1 MDVYSGKKCR
11 LYHNIAQNA
20 WLDCLKI
27 LIYQTGTDFPD
38 EWRFLGDMKKLGWN
52 HVSDYKTD
60 RIVRKQGS
68 RDLSALGLESEF
80 ETQYGMY
87 SFKTLG

>member
-1 MDVYSGKKCR
+1 MQRIRVRSKRAY
-11 LYHNIAQNA
+11 
-20 WLDCLKI
+20 LDCLKI
-27 LIYQTGTDFPD
+27 LTYQNEIDFPD
-38 EWRFLGDMKKLGWN
+38 EKRFIEDLKKLGWDC
-52 HVSDYKTD
+52 VSEYKTE

-68 RDLSALGLESEF
+68 SDLSALGFKSEF